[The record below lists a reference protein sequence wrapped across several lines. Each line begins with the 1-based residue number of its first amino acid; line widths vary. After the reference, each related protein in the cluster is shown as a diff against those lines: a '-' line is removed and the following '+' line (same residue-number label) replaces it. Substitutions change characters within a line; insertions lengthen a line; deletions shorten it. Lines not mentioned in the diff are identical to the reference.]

1 MRLTAAGWLGIAI
14 DIGGA
19 HATCALVDDREVRRK
34 ATTTVR
40 EARLKPT
47 LDVLEEM
54 ARRLLDEEQAVA
66 SDCAGVSLAFC
77 AIVDDDRGCVLATL
91 DEKFEDALDCDLP
104 AWSERT
110 FGLPLRIENDAR
122 LALLGEWWCGAAKG
136 FDDVVMVT
144 LGTGIGGA
152 AMIGGRP
159 LASRHRQAGVIGG
172 HLPVTLTGRR
182 CLCGGHGCAEAEAST
197 WALPEICA
205 EQPGF
210 ATSSLAS
217 ESEID
222 FRTLFEH
229 YDAGDGVAA
238 AVLDHCCQVWG
249 TLAVTLVHTYDPEL
263 LVFGG
268 AVMTRG
274 DDILPRIRALVE
286 GRAWTPGRTVRIARA
301 ALADDAPLYGAIP
314 FLGLSK

>member
-1 MRLTAAGWLGIAI
+1 VLGIAI
-14 DIGGA
+14 DVGGS
-19 HATCALVDDREVRRK
+19 HVTCALVDDHEVRRK
-34 ATTTVR
+34 ATIALR
-40 EARLKPT
+40 EARLEPT
-47 LDVLEEM
+47 LDVLEKM
-54 ARRLLDEEQAVA
+54 AHRLLGEEGAAA
-66 SDCAGVSLAFC
+66 SRYAGVSLAFC
-77 AIVDDDRGCVLATL
+77 GIVDDERGCVLATL
-91 DEKFEDALDCDLP
+91 DNKFSDALDCDLP

-110 FGLPLRIENDAR
+110 FGLPMHIENDAR

-152 AMIGGRP
+152 AMTGGR
-159 LASRHRQAGVIGG
+159 LLTSGHRQAGAIGG
-172 HLPVTLTGRR
+172 HLPVALNGRR

-197 WALPEICA
+197 WALPEICV

-210 ATSSLAS
+210 ATSSLAA

-238 AVLDHCCQVWG
+238 AVLGHCCQVWG
-249 TLAVTLVHTYDPEL
+249 TLAVTLVHAYDPQL

-268 AVMTRG
+268 AVMTRSEH
-274 DDILPRIRALVE
+274 ILPRIHALID
-286 GRAWTPGRTVRIARA
+286 GRAWTPGRTVEIVRA
-301 ALADDAPLYGAIP
+301 ALGADAALYGAIP
-314 FLGLSK
+314 LLGLSK

>member
-1 MRLTAAGWLGIAI
+1 VLGIAI
-14 DIGGA
+14 DVGGG
-19 HATCALVDDREVRRK
+19 HVTCALVDDHEVRRK
-34 ATTTVR
+34 ATVAVC

-47 LDVLEEM
+47 LDVLEDM
-54 ARRLLDEEQAVA
+54 AHRLLVEEGAAV
-66 SDCAGVSLAFC
+66 SRCSGVSLAFC
-77 AIVDDDRGCVLATL
+77 GIVDGDRGCVLATL
-91 DEKFEDALDCDLP
+91 DDKFEDALDCDLP

-110 FGLPLRIENDAR
+110 FGLPLHIENDAR
-122 LALLGEWWCGAAKG
+122 LALLGERWCGAAKG

-152 AMIGGRP
+152 AMTGGR
-159 LASRHRQAGVIGG
+159 LLTSRHRQAGAIGG
-172 HLPVTLTGRR
+172 HLPVTLNGRR

-197 WALPEICA
+197 WALPEICV

-210 ATSSLAS
+210 ATSSLAA

-229 YDAGDGVAA
+229 YDAGDIVAA

-249 TLAVTLVHTYDPEL
+249 TLAVTLVHAYDPEL

-268 AVMTRG
+268 AAMSRS

-286 GRAWTPGRTVRIARA
+286 GRAWTPGRTVQIARA

-314 FLGLSK
+314 LLGLSK

>member
-1 MRLTAAGWLGIAI
+1 VLGIAI
-14 DIGGA
+14 DIGGG
-19 HATCALVDDREVRRK
+19 HVTCALVDHREVRRK
-34 ATTTVR
+34 ATAPVR

-47 LDVLEEM
+47 LDLLEEM
-54 ARRLLDEEQAVA
+54 GIRLLDEEGAAA
-66 SDCAGVSLAFC
+66 SACAGISLGFC
-77 AIVDDDRGCVLATL
+77 GIVDDDRGCVLATL

-122 LALLGEWWCGAAKG
+122 LALLGEWWCGAARG

-152 AMIGGRP
+152 AMTGGR
-159 LASRHRQAGVIGG
+159 LLVSSHRQAGAIGG
-172 HLPVTLTGRR
+172 HLPVTMTGRV

-210 ATSSLAS
+210 ATSSLAA

-229 YDAGDGVAA
+229 YDGGDGVAA
-238 AVLDHCCQVWG
+238 AVLDHCCRVWG
-249 TLAVTLVHTYDPEL
+249 TLAVTLVHAYDPEL

-268 AVMTRG
+268 AVMSRA
-274 DDILPRIRALVE
+274 DDILPRVQALVDR
-286 GRAWTPGRTVRIARA
+286 RAWTPGRTVRIAGA
-301 ALADDAPLYGAIP
+301 ALADEASLYGAIP
-314 FLGLSK
+314 FLGLAK

>member
-1 MRLTAAGWLGIAI
+1 VLGIAI
-14 DIGGA
+14 EIGGG
-19 HATCALVDDREVRRK
+19 HATCALVDDRKLRRK
-34 ATTTVR
+34 ATAALR

-54 ARRLLDEEQAVA
+54 AHRLLDEEAVA
-66 SDCAGVSLAFC
+66 ASACAGVSVAFC
-77 AIVDDDRGCVLATL
+77 GIVDDAGGRVLATL
-91 DEKFEDALDCDLP
+91 DEKFEDAVDFDLP
-104 AWSERT
+104 AWTERT

-152 AMIGGRP
+152 AMIGGRL
-159 LASRHRQAGVIGG
+159 LASRHRQAGAIGG
-172 HLPVTLTGRR
+172 HLPVTLNGRR
-182 CLCGGHGCAEAEAST
+182 CLCGGQGCAEAEAST

-210 ATSSLAS
+210 PTSSLAA
-217 ESEID
+217 EQEID
-222 FRTLFEH
+222 FLALFEH

-238 AVLDHCCQVWG
+238 AVLDHCCRVWG
-249 TLAVTLVHTYDPEL
+249 TLAVTLVHAYDPEL

-268 AVMTRG
+268 AVMRRG
-274 DDILPRIRALVE
+274 DDILPRIHAMVE
-286 GRAWTPGRTVRIARA
+286 GRAWTPGRTVQIGGA

-314 FLGLSK
+314 FLGLSE

>member
-1 MRLTAAGWLGIAI
+1 M
-14 DIGGA
+14 
-19 HATCALVDDREVRRK
+19 
-34 ATTTVR
+34 
-40 EARLKPT
+40 
-47 LDVLEEM
+47 
-54 ARRLLDEEQAVA
+54 
-66 SDCAGVSLAFC
+66 DCAGVSLAFPG
-77 AIVDDDRGCVLATL
+77 IVDDDRGCVLATPA
-91 DEKFEDALDCDLP
+91 EKFADAVDCDLP
-104 AWSERT
+104 AWSERA
-110 FGLPLRIENDAR
+110 FGLPMRIENDAR

-152 AMIGGRP
+152 AMTGGRL
-159 LASRHRQAGVIGG
+159 LASRHRQAVAIAG
-172 HLPVTLTGRR
+172 HLPVTLNGRG

-197 WALPEICA
+197 WALTEICA

-210 ATSSLAS
+210 ATSSLAT

-222 FRTLFEH
+222 FRTLFDH

-238 AVLDHCCQVWG
+238 AALDHCCRVWG
-249 TLAVTLVHTYDPEL
+249 TLAVTLIHAYDPEL

-268 AVMTRG
+268 AVMSRG

-286 GRAWTPGRTVRIARA
+286 ARAWTPGRTVRLARA

>member
-1 MRLTAAGWLGIAI
+1 VLGIAI
-14 DIGGA
+14 DVGGG
-19 HATCALVDDREVRRK
+19 HVTCALVDDHEVRRK
-34 ATTTVR
+34 ETAAVR

-47 LDVLEEM
+47 LVVLEEM
-54 ARRLLDEEQAVA
+54 TRRLLDQERAAA

-77 AIVDDDRGCVLATL
+77 GIVDDDRGCVLATL

-104 AWSERT
+104 AWSEQT
-110 FGLPLRIENDAR
+110 FGLPLRLENDAR
-122 LALLGEWWCGAAKG
+122 LALLGEAWCGAATG
-136 FDDVVMVT
+136 FDDIVMVT

-152 AMIGGRP
+152 AMIGGQ
-159 LASRHRQAGVIGG
+159 LLSSKHRRAGTIGG
-172 HLPVTLTGRR
+172 HLPVTLSGRR

-210 ATSSLAS
+210 ATSPLAA
-217 ESEID
+217 EPEID

-229 YDAGDGVAA
+229 YDLGDDVAV
-238 AVLDHCCQVWG
+238 AVLDHCCRVWG
-249 TLAVTLVHTYDPEL
+249 TLAVTLVHAYDPEL

-268 AVMTRG
+268 GVMSRG
-274 DDILPRIRALVE
+274 DDILPRIQALVD

-301 ALADDAPLYGAIP
+301 VLADDAPLYGAIP
-314 FLGLSK
+314 FLGLSR